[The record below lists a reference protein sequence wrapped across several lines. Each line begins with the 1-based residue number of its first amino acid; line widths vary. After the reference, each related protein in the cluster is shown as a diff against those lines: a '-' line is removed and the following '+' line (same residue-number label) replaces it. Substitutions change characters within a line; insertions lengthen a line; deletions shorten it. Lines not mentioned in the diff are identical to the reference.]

1 MSVCGKELLERARN
15 GEYAAFERL
24 VLMFQG
30 RIRAF
35 FAVRLSDPS
44 LVDDLS
50 QDVFLRAFERL
61 QTFDTSRPF
70 YPWLKGIANNILRNE
85 FRKTRSFRLQDVMD
99 PNEVTSVLERA
110 ALEQAEIFDRA
121 APETDV
127 FQALRECLG
136 RLKGTSAQMVQDRYY
151 GRLSLG
157 DISRRIGKSVKAVS
171 VSLVRIR
178 RSLRECIEN
187 KLTGG
192 ARSGGDTA

>member
-1 MSVCGKELLERARN
+1 MSVCGKELLERAKK

-35 FAVRLSDPS
+35 FAVRLNDPS

-61 QTFDTSRPF
+61 PSFDASRPF

-85 FRKTRSFRLQDVMD
+85 FRKTRAFRLQDVLD
-99 PNEVTSVLERA
+99 PNEISSVLEEA

-121 APETDV
+121 GPETDV
-127 FQALRECLG
+127 FQALRECLD
-136 RLKGTSAQMVQDRYY
+136 RLKGSSAQMVQDRYY
-151 GRLSLG
+151 GKLSL
-157 DISRRIGKSVKAVS
+157 DEISRRIGKSVKAVS

-178 RSLRECIEN
+178 RSLRECIEH
-187 KLTGG
+187 KLSGRTS
-192 ARSGGDTA
+192 SGGRTA

>member
-1 MSVCGKELLERARN
+1 MSVCGKELLERAQK

-30 RIRAF
+30 RVRAF

-44 LVDDLS
+44 MVDDLS

-61 QTFDTSRPF
+61 HSFDTSRPF

-85 FRKTRSFRLQDVMD
+85 FRKTRPFRLQDVAD
-99 PNEVTSVLERA
+99 PNELTSTLEKA
-110 ALEQAEIFDRA
+110 ALEQADLLDRD
-121 APETDV
+121 APEADI
-127 FQALRECLG
+127 FLALRECLD

-151 GRLSLG
+151 RRLPLEA
-157 DISRRIGKSVKAVS
+157 ISKRIGKSVKAVS

-178 RSLRECIEN
+178 RTLRECIEN
-187 KLTGG
+187 KLTRR
-192 ARSGGDTA
+192 AQSGGDTA